1 MKKYP
6 YYSIALVLLSII
18 FLFGC
23 QEAQQSVNLRMRFSV
38 DESLRSTTRE
48 VISPEGESLSITGYI
63 VTGSGPNSSSF
74 SITTNSTQIE
84 VNSLVIGT
92 WNITVKGVNQQG
104 TTIATGSKT
113 HHLTTRAN
121 VVEINLNQFSGE
133 GYVDIGFNWE
143 ETSFSDMGLILKLK
157 AQGEVEQDVS
167 SAIDFNNSTGTARY
181 YTCLPTGSYDL
192 IFNLLGDG
200 EVISG
205 GVVVLRV
212 LDGKTSSK
220 EISLIIDKESPE
232 ATAFVIKNSVSEPVR
247 GTIEGMSSL
256 VLPNTNVTA
265 NFNHTGGGGTGTLTY
280 SWFLDGVKLS
290 SSTPSVTFKTFSGN
304 HRLDVIAQ
312 TPNLGSV
319 GGVSFPFRASVA
331 GREGVPVTVDDI
343 SQGERD
349 PHNTLYKL
357 DGVKAAAFLRD
368 GRLLIASNMD
378 LQLCEIKKDK
388 LIVLKSFGQTS
399 YPVAAISS
407 IEVDTLDDI
416 VITTSTTSKTVAFYN
431 YDKDNADLQLITTLD
446 KNRGE
451 LWTTASILD
460 AVIDAGNNRIFIAS
474 TDPAKKRLYFTAYSK
489 NSIGTFSSSSLA
501 SAVNGNHLAINK
513 EGTRI
518 LVTRK
523 ENSSIYTYA
532 VNNNID
538 GSFMVSSEISTTL
551 NESVTTDKFRG
562 YPVGDYLHLN
572 LDDGFYLFN
581 TPTASTPYWG
591 KGQRIST
598 SNQPVFATCYDNN
611 LNSCWFIENPSER
624 KITKVNLFSGTPMG
638 VVGSQDLPASFN
650 CESLSYSPKGDF
662 LVAVGENRLLLL
674 RIGD

>member
-1 MKKYP
+1 
-6 YYSIALVLLSII
+6 
-18 FLFGC
+18 
-23 QEAQQSVNLRMRFSV
+23 
-38 DESLRSTTRE
+38 
-48 VISPEGESLSITGYI
+48 
-63 VTGSGPNSSSF
+63 
-74 SITTNSTQIE
+74 
-84 VNSLVIGT
+84 
-92 WNITVKGVNQQG
+92 
-104 TTIATGSKT
+104 
-113 HHLTTRAN
+113 
-121 VVEINLNQFSGE
+121 
-133 GYVDIGFNWE
+133 
-143 ETSFSDMGLILKLK
+143 
-157 AQGEVEQDVS
+157 
-167 SAIDFNNSTGTARY
+167 
-181 YTCLPTGSYDL
+181 
-192 IFNLLGDG
+192 
-200 EVISG
+200 
-205 GVVVLRV
+205 
-212 LDGKTSSK
+212 
-220 EISLIIDKESPE
+220 
-232 ATAFVIKNSVSEPVR
+232 
-247 GTIEGMSSL
+247 
-256 VLPNTNVTA
+256 
-265 NFNHTGGGGTGTLTY
+265 
-280 SWFLDGVKLS
+280 
-290 SSTPSVTFKTFSGN
+290 
-304 HRLDVIAQ
+304 
-312 TPNLGSV
+312 
-319 GGVSFPFRASVA
+319 
-331 GREGVPVTVDDI
+331 
-343 SQGERD
+343 
-349 PHNTLYKL
+349 
-357 DGVKAAAFLRD
+357 
-368 GRLLIASNMD
+368 
-378 LQLCEIKKDK
+378 
-388 LIVLKSFGQTS
+388 
-399 YPVAAISS
+399 
-407 IEVDTLDDI
+407 
-416 VITTSTTSKTVAFYN
+416 
-431 YDKDNADLQLITTLD
+431 
-446 KNRGE
+446 